1 MESPRNEDLLAG
13 LRELRPSPST
23 GFAAELDAKAAAGFP
38 GPERGARSLPRR
50 LAERLRALP
59 PRRLIATAGACA
71 IATIAVATAVVV
83 TIEDGQPGSR
93 ELLSLTD
100 ENQSGS
106 PSSKGMRIHSS
117 GLERF
122 GGGVNRLAG
131 PPPVREFSAPL
142 RGQGQAKVQRAE
154 ALSGSSAAS
163 AGPLLAQPASGN
175 ASAAQ
180 ANDAAS
186 ALQELNGGRPS
197 VGPYAS
203 RAGHRDIERSAR
215 LLLATEASEVRAAAT
230 KVFETVHSYDGIVL
244 SSSIR
249 AADEGQAAATFDLL
263 IPSGK
268 LSDAM
273 ASFSRIA
280 EVRSRDEATQ
290 DITAPTIG
298 LGERLQDARAKVESL
313 LGQLAEA
320 TTEAERAVA
329 EARLRAE
336 RRHVAALRARL
347 ADLKRRASFS
357 RVSLRIESGNA
368 ASGDAG
374 GGWGAGDALRDALDI
389 LGIAAGVAVIGLA
402 VTLPLALICLLG
414 WLAYRAWLR
423 RARSRALG

>member
-71 IATIAVATAVVV
+71 VATIAVATAVVV

-106 PSSKGMRIHSS
+106 PSPKGMRIHRS

-142 RGQGQAKVQRAE
+142 RGQGQAKAQRAE

-249 AADEGQAAATFDLL
+249 AAGRRSGSRHVRPPDPQRQAQRCHGVLLANRRGALSRRGDSGHHRTDDWARGKAAGRPGQGRE
-263 IPSGK
+263 P
-268 LSDAM
+268 
-273 ASFSRIA
+273 
-280 EVRSRDEATQ
+280 
-290 DITAPTIG
+290 
-298 LGERLQDARAKVESL
+298 ARAAGGGDHRGGARGRRSEASRRAPACCRVARPPRRSQATSEL
-313 LGQLAEA
+313 L
-320 TTEAERAVA
+320 
-329 EARLRAE
+329 
-336 RRHVAALRARL
+336 ARL
-347 ADLKRRASFS
+347 AANRKRQRGKRRC
-357 RVSLRIESGNA
+357 RR
-368 ASGDAG
+368 
-374 GGWGAGDALRDALDI
+374 W
-389 LGIAAGVAVIGLA
+389 LGCGRCAAG
-402 VTLPLALICLLG
+402 
-414 WLAYRAWLR
+414 
-423 RARSRALG
+423 RARASSASPPGSR